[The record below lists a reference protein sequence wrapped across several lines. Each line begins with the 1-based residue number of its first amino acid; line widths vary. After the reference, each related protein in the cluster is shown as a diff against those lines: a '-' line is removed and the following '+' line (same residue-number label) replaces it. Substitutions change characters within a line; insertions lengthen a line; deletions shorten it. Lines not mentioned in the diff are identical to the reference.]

1 MQRNFYIE
9 VKYEDA
15 STSVLIF
22 YETLKELKDDIALCM
37 ARPGCVS
44 LVCGQ
49 VKKDKRIEAWAR
61 FQEESIK

>member
-1 MQRNFYIE
+1 M
-9 VKYEDA
+9 
-15 STSVLIF
+15 LIF
-22 YETLKELKDDIALCM
+22 YENLKELKDDIALCM